1 MKKLMA
7 LTAMAVFILTA
18 CSSPIQH
25 LVGTWKVSKVETNFK
40 DTNLPKS
47 VVAHIKNE
55 QKKISFKIVNDSILV
70 LMLDN
75 NTHEARWQMNPKTK
89 VIKYYFHHQKNSMN
103 KLGTWEGNDIVSQ
116 SKTPLGELTI
126 VFKKQ

>member
-1 MKKLMA
+1 MKKLFA
-7 LTAMAVFILTA
+7 LIAVSLFFLAA
-18 CSSPIQH
+18 CSSPSQH

-47 VVAHIKNE
+47 VIAHIKNE

-75 NTHEARWQMNPKTK
+75 NTHEARWKMNPKTK
-89 VIKYYFHHQKNSMN
+89 VINYYFHHQKNAMN
-103 KLGTWEGNDIVSQ
+103 KLGTWEGNDIVSE
-116 SKTPLGELTI
+116 SSTPLGKLTV